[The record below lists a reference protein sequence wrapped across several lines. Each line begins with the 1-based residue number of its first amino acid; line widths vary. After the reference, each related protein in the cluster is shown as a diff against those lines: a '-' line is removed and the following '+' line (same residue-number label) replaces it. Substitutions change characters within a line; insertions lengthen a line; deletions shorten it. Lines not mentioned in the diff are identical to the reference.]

1 MAHTEQLARA
11 ASVAA
16 GAIFAIAVAMRVFP
30 ATAHAMAT
38 NCTLRFVSRLLIL
51 YALLYMIAAACMYAV
66 CAFRVRRHAR
76 APFRFA
82 TDDVPCA
89 DVETGT
95 RGGEHPHAR
104 GVEHPDG
111 GVAVGYSDP
120 VLK

>member
-82 TDDVPCA
+82 TDAEIDDAMTGNLCRCGTYVRIRKAIHDAA
-89 DVETGT
+89 DK
-95 RGGEHPHAR
+95 GGA
-104 GVEHPDG
+104 
-111 GVAVGYSDP
+111 A
-120 VLK
+120 